1 MPPFHDPHTLYRIQ
15 QHLGSA
21 MIGFLLPSLE
31 RRVLEEQ
38 TNPVVAHVCADIN
51 SELEENT
58 IKEVGSDTP
67 ARHQTGLP
75 FCSGATA
82 QWHLSRHMIRPA
94 NAAPISGWGLN
105 SHGRKHQ

>member
-21 MIGFLLPSLE
+21 MIGSLLPPLE

-38 TNPVVAHVCADIN
+38 TDPVVAHVCADIN

-58 IKEVGSDTP
+58 IKEAGSETP
-67 ARHQTGLP
+67 QTAQTGLP

-82 QWHLSRHMIRPA
+82 QWHLSRHVIRPA
-94 NAAPISGWGLN
+94 NAAPISGRGLN
-105 SHGRKHQ
+105 SQGRKYQ

>member
-21 MIGFLLPSLE
+21 MIGSLLPSLE

-38 TNPVVAHVCADIN
+38 TNPVVAHVRADIN
-51 SELEENT
+51 RELEENT

-67 ARHQTGLP
+67 ATDTTDRPPLLLWSSSP
-75 FCSGATA
+75 VAP
-82 QWHLSRHMIRPA
+82 LRPA
-94 NAAPISGWGLN
+94 NAAISGWGLN
-105 SHGRKHQ
+105 SHGRKSQ